1 MAKGGPQLDLHDVNR
16 SMANSAARAL
26 MNIRHL
32 FEETSMSD
40 GDRSRNRSVAGRSR
54 GMKLVLLGAAA
65 MVAVA
70 TRISIG
76 VPPAVR
82 AQDTTDWQ
90 TKAGGRMAFDVAS
103 VKLSK
108 PDTFFPPTFPLDS
121 GDAFTNLQMQPP
133 NGRFSATA
141 PLSAYISFAYKLH
154 ASHWQLDATTSHLPK
169 WGDADRFEIQARA
182 PANTTKDQMRLMMQS
197 LLAERFQ
204 LAVHFETRE
213 VPVLAMTLI
222 KLGKPGPALRP
233 HDLGPP
239 CDAPPTPDLFPAGCG
254 IVGQNF
260 LGGGQRVGSGRNVTM
275 TEIAGYLP
283 GMGILDRPVIDRT
296 GLAGKFD
303 LKIQWKPDPESVGGG
318 HAIPKKGSSGPVPPP
333 TTPSSEPEAEWPSFI
348 QALREQAGLKL
359 ESTKGPVDMLVID
372 HVERPSEN

>member
-1 MAKGGPQLDLHDVNR
+1 
-16 SMANSAARAL
+16 
-26 MNIRHL
+26 
-32 FEETSMSD
+32 
-40 GDRSRNRSVAGRSR
+40 
-54 GMKLVLLGAAA
+54 

-70 TRISIG
+70 TPIIIG
-76 VPPAVR
+76 VLHAPAVR
-82 AQDTTDWQ
+82 AQDATDWR
-90 TKAGGRMAFDVAS
+90 TKAGGRMAFDVAP
-103 VKLSK
+103 VKPSK

-169 WGDADRFEIQARA
+169 WADTDRFEIQARA
-182 PANTTKDQMRLMMQS
+182 PENTTKDQMRLMMQS

-204 LAVHFETRE
+204 LAVHFETHE

-222 KLGKPGPALRP
+222 KLGKPGPGLRP
-233 HDLGPP
+233 HGQGPP
-239 CDAPPTPDLFPAGCG
+239 CDAPPTPDLFPPGCG

-260 LGGGQRVGSGRNVTM
+260 LAGGQRVGSGRSVTM

-303 LKIQWKPDPESVGGG
+303 LKIQWKPDPASIGGG
-318 HAIPKKGSSGPVPPP
+318 RAIPKKGSSGPAAPP
-333 TTPSSEPEAEWPSFI
+333 TTQSSEPEAEGPGFI

-359 ESTKGPVDMLVID
+359 ESTKGAVDVLVIE

>member
-1 MAKGGPQLDLHDVNR
+1 MVLMATP
-16 SMANSAARAL
+16 
-26 MNIRHL
+26 I
-32 FEETSMSD
+32 
-40 GDRSRNRSVAGRSR
+40 
-54 GMKLVLLGAAA
+54 
-65 MVAVA
+65 
-70 TRISIG
+70 IIG
-76 VPPAVR
+76 VLNAPAVR
-82 AQDTTDWQ
+82 AQDGTDWQ
-90 TKAGGRMAFDVAS
+90 TRVGGSMAFDVAS

-133 NGRFSATA
+133 NGRFWATA
-141 PLSAYISFAYKLH
+141 PLLAYVSFAYKLY
-154 ASHWQLDATTSHLPK
+154 ASHWQLDAATSHLPK

-197 LLAERFQ
+197 LLADRFQ
-204 LAVHFETRE
+204 LAVHFERHE
-213 VPVLAMTLI
+213 IPVLAMTLI
-222 KLGKPGPALRP
+222 KPGKPGPGLRP
-233 HDLGPP
+233 HDQGPP
-239 CDAPPTPDLFPAGCG
+239 CDAPPTPELFPVGCG

-260 LGGGQRVGSGRNVTM
+260 LAGGQRVGSGRSVTM

-303 LKIQWKPDPESVGGG
+303 LKIQWKPDPASVGGG
-318 HAIPKKGSSGPVPPP
+318 RAIPKKGSSGPAPPP
-333 TTPSSEPEAEWPSFI
+333 ATQSSEPEAERPTFI

-359 ESTKGPVDMLVID
+359 ESSKGPVDVLVID